1 MAMKVGKNDVL
12 FALGGFFLGTLGVKA
27 LKSQTAKKLA
37 VGAVAQGLKV
47 KSGCEGVL
55 EEARAQFGDIVAE
68 AEYLRNSGDET
79 AAKTVADKVK
89 SGKSGK

>member
-1 MAMKVGKNDVL
+1 MKVGKNDVL
-12 FALGGFFLGTLGVKA
+12 FALGGFLLGTLGVKA
-27 LKSQTAKKLA
+27 LKSQPVKKFA

-68 AEYLRNSGDET
+68 AEYLRNSEDE
-79 AAKTVADKVK
+79 AATNKAANAKPRK
-89 SGKSGK
+89 SGK